1 MRRRWM
7 PGSSPGITDC
17 WLRRLGARAFLRRGD
32 RARRLDLG
40 DLRLAI
46 AELLAEDFLGV
57 LAEQRRA
64 SHFGDR
70 VRHLDGVAD
79 GKILAALGV
88 IDLDHGAG
96 LAQRRLLGDLLHRQ
110 DRPDRDVDRVADVHD
125 LELGLGHGPLLDR
138 IEDVTQPRQPRR
150 RRGVVGIGLP
160 FRLADEVADRTPY
173 RRLGDEIDVGVGIA
187 LPALAFEDPAGLAAT
202 GVVAGARHRFSERNA
217 FAVLA
222 VFGQRS
228 MRQTLLIAQLDAR
241 EVENAVLH
249 GAEHALP
256 AAGADA
262 LIERAD
268 DAECEVQ
275 AGAAVADLRAG
286 DERRAVAEP
295 SGGGG
300 AARALGDVLVDLAI
314 LVGAGAEALD
324 RGHDHARIGLVDV
337 LPGQP
342 HAVERAGREIF
353 HQHVAV
359 LDQPI
364 EDLLALGMLG
374 VDGDRTLAAVE
385 HGEIEAVGAF
395 DVAQLAARDVADA
408 GPLDL
413 DHVGTHIG
421 EQLRAGWAG
430 LHVGEIEDAHA
441 VERVTGFAPRL
452 GRGLGEVVAAHS
464 GALGLP
470 AGRELDHLPASRPF
484 RRGLFHGGLG
494 GRSLLRLTPC
504 HFFFLPVSFRASF
517 FFSNPAFP

>member
-1 MRRRWM
+1 MRRGWM
-7 PGSSPGITDC
+7 PGSSPGMTDC
-17 WLRRLGARAFLRRGD
+17 WLRRLGARAFLRRRD

-64 SHFGDR
+64 SDLGDR

-79 GKILAALGV
+79 GEILAARGV

-110 DRPDRDVDRVADVHD
+110 DRADRDVDRVADVHD

-138 IEDVTQPRQPRR
+138 IEDVAQPRQPRR

-160 FRLADEVADRTPY
+160 FRLTDEVADRAPY

-187 LPALAFEDPAGLAAT
+187 LPALAFEDPAGLAAA
-202 GVVAGARHRFSERNA
+202 GVVAGARHRLAERDA

-228 MRQTLLIAQLDAR
+228 MRQTLLIAQLDAG
-241 EVENAVLH
+241 EVEHAVLH

-256 AAGADA
+256 ASGAGA

-268 DAECEVQ
+268 DAERKVQ
-275 AGAAVADLRAG
+275 TGAAVADLRAG
-286 DERRAVAEP
+286 DERRTLAEAG
-295 SGGGG
+295 GGGG
-300 AARALGDVLVDLAI
+300 AARALRDVLVDLAI

-324 RGHDHARIGLVDV
+324 RGHDHARIGLVNV

-364 EDLLALGMLG
+364 EDLLALGMFG
-374 VDGDRTLAAVE
+374 VDGDRALAAVE

-395 DVAQLAARDVADA
+395 DVPQLAARDVADA

-413 DHVGTHIG
+413 DHVGAHIG
-421 EQLRAGWAG
+421 EQLCAGRAR
-430 LHVGEIEDAHA
+430 LHVGEIEDARA
-441 VERVTGFAPRL
+441 VERLAGLAP
-452 GRGLGEVVAAHS
+452 GLGARTRQTVRS
-464 GALGLP
+464 RFRSPFLGL
-470 AGRELDHLPASRPF
+470 ELHDLLACGFFHRRPGF
-484 RRGLFHGGLG
+484 RLYFRAH
-494 GRSLLRLTPC
+494 T
-504 HFFFLPVSFRASF
+504 HFLP
-517 FFSNPAFP
+517 

>member
-1 MRRRWM
+1 MRRGWM
-7 PGSSPGITDC
+7 PGSSPGMTDC
-17 WLRRLGARAFLRRGD
+17 WLRRLGARAFLRRRD

-40 DLRLAI
+40 DLRRAI
-46 AELLAEDFLGV
+46 AELLGEDLLRM

-70 VRHLDGVAD
+70 VRHFDGVAD
-79 GKILAALGV
+79 GEIFAARGV

-110 DRPDRDVDRVADVHD
+110 DRADRNVDCVANVHD
-125 LELGLGHGPLLDR
+125 LELRLGHGPLLDR
-138 IEDVTQPRQPRR
+138 IEDVAQPRQPRR

-160 FRLADEVADRTPY
+160 FRLTDEVADRAPY

-187 LPALAFEDPAGLAAT
+187 LPALAFEDPAGLAAA

-228 MRQTLLIAQLDAR
+228 VRQALLIAQLDAR
-241 EVENAVLH
+241 EIEHAVLH

-256 AAGADA
+256 APGANA

-268 DAECEVQ
+268 DAEGEVQ
-275 AGAAVADLRAG
+275 TGAAVADLRAS

-295 SGGGG
+295 GGGGG
-300 AARALGDVLVDLAI
+300 AARALGDVLVDLAVLI
-314 LVGAGAEALD
+314 GAGAEALD

-342 HAVERAGREIF
+342 HAVERAGGEIL

-359 LDQPI
+359 LDQPV
-364 EDLLALGMLG
+364 EDFLARGMLG
-374 VDGDRTLAAVE
+374 VDRDRALAAVE

-408 GPLDL
+408 GALDL
-413 DHVGTHIG
+413 DHVGAHIG
-421 EQLRAGWAG
+421 EQLRAGRTR
-430 LHVGEIEDAHA
+430 LHMREIEDAHA
-441 VERVTGFAPRL
+441 VERLAGLAPGLGAGTRQTVGGAGFHSRFLGLELHDLLACGSFHRRPGFRLLYFRAPRH
-452 GRGLGEVVAAHS
+452 VH
-464 GALGLP
+464 
-470 AGRELDHLPASRPF
+470 
-484 RRGLFHGGLG
+484 
-494 GRSLLRLTPC
+494 
-504 HFFFLPVSFRASF
+504 FLP
-517 FFSNPAFP
+517 

>member
-1 MRRRWM
+1 MRRGWM
-7 PGSSPGITDC
+7 PGSSPGMTDC
-17 WLRRLGARAFLRRGD
+17 WLRRLGARAFLRRRDG
-32 RARRLDLG
+32 ARR
-40 DLRLAI
+40 
-46 AELLAEDFLGV
+46 
-57 LAEQRRA
+57 
-64 SHFGDR
+64 
-70 VRHLDGVAD
+70 LDGVAD
-79 GKILAALGV
+79 GQILAARGV

-110 DRPDRDVDRVADVHD
+110 DRADRDVDRVADVHD

-160 FRLADEVADRTPY
+160 FRLADEVADRAPY
-173 RRLGDEIDVGVGIA
+173 GRLRDEIDVGVGIV
-187 LPALAFEDPAGLAAT
+187 LPALAFEDPAGLAAA
-202 GVVAGARHRFSERNA
+202 GIVAGARHRFSERNA

-228 MRQTLLIAQLDAR
+228 VPQTLLVAQLDAR
-241 EVENAVLH
+241 EIEHAVLH

-256 AAGADA
+256 APGADA

-268 DAECEVQ
+268 DAEGEVQ
-275 AGAAVADLRAG
+275 TGAAVADLRPG

-295 SGGGG
+295 GGGGG

-324 RGHDHARIGLVDV
+324 RGHDHARIGLVNV

-374 VDGDRTLAAVE
+374 VDGDRALAAVE

-395 DVAQLAARDVADA
+395 DVAQLAAGDVTHA
-408 GPLDL
+408 GPFDL
-413 DHVGTHIG
+413 DHVGAHIG
-421 EQLRAGWAG
+421 EQLRAGRAR
-430 LHVGEIEDAHA
+430 LHVGEIENAHA
-441 VERVTGFAPRL
+441 VERLAGLAPGLGAGTRQTVGGAGFHSRFLGLELHDLLAGGFFHRRPGFRLCFRAPR
-452 GRGLGEVVAAHS
+452 HT
-464 GALGLP
+464 
-470 AGRELDHLPASRPF
+470 H
-484 RRGLFHGGLG
+484 
-494 GRSLLRLTPC
+494 
-504 HFFFLPVSFRASF
+504 FLP
-517 FFSNPAFP
+517 